1 MSQLVTRKTRSRRT
15 SLDMEGSQISEERQI
30 SGGVKSCS
38 VNVRSMKENPD
49 SRVITEKQ
57 NALVIDDIIDD
68 FDLEDELKEESV
80 MDSENGDI
88 TETHFNGVKSSEQ
101 DSEEGEIREIIDDNK
116 EFLGRF
122 YNGLK
127 FYLSSTLR
135 ITVFV
140 CSLGQY
146 IYKIHTFK
154 INMWVHLNHGDLGL
168 IEFIKRLCHC

>member
-101 DSEEGEIREIIDDNK
+101 DSEKEQDSDCYMEDIEEDDEEEEDEELEEEVNDDEEYVQPNANK
-116 EFLGRF
+116 GRIF
-122 YNGLK
+122 SIAGLN
-127 FYLSSTLR
+127 F
-135 ITVFV
+135 
-140 CSLGQY
+140 
-146 IYKIHTFK
+146 
-154 INMWVHLNHGDLGL
+154 
-168 IEFIKRLCHC
+168 